1 MLLCISRQ
9 ITDELIWASGG
20 MADASVSKSDICE
33 DVGVQVPPRP
43 PILRTNMQLHVRM
56 FDIFD

>member
-1 MLLCISRQ
+1 M
-9 ITDELIWASGG
+9 DELIWASGG

>member
-1 MLLCISRQ
+1 
-9 ITDELIWASGG
+9 

-43 PILRTNMQLHVRM
+43 PLQRINTQSSVDIYNM
-56 FDIFD
+56 